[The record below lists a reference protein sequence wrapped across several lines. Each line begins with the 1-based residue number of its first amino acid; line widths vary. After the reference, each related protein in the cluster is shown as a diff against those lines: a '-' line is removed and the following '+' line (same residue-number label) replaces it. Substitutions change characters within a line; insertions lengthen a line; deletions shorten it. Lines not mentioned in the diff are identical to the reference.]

1 MKVFCAPDPI
11 RSSTNKLARP
21 DLGHAQACT
30 VSSREFISP
39 SLESL
44 CGCRWPHLASLLRPP
59 SIKVGQRART
69 RHAQQWRARL
79 PRFLVARGGP
89 TTVRIHF
96 NTNCRIGPTPGQSN
110 MKSSISGQLFD
121 ILDTTL
127 VNASSKMITQIRFFD
142 DSQLK

>member
-39 SLESL
+39 RLESL

-59 SIKVGQRART
+59 STKVGQRART

-89 TTVRIHF
+89 TKVRISF
-96 NTNCRIGPTPGQSN
+96 NTNCCIGPTPNQPQLANGIQS
-110 MKSSISGQLFD
+110 SCFRIEASLRTHILSISNIIG
-121 ILDTTL
+121 
-127 VNASSKMITQIRFFD
+127 
-142 DSQLK
+142 